1 MATAAN
7 PANREA
13 VQIRS
18 GDRGVG
24 MPDERSAPT
33 DEAVL
38 VAAVAVGSEDAL
50 ASLYDRHAN
59 SIFATA
65 YRLTG
70 DRSGAE
76 DVVQEV
82 FLTLWNRAERFDP
95 AVGSLA
101 AWLGTIAR
109 NRAVDRLRA
118 ASRRPQLV
126 SLSPIGGDD
135 EPDSSAL
142 ERLASAHGTVGGG
155 VDLAAGDREDADAS
169 RAAPTSRRPRRGA
182 RRRAGAGAPGRC
194 RAAPWSDRE
203 RVDRHPVRRGRPR
216 GTPMMEH
223 DDIRAALEIAA
234 VEPGGLDRLA
244 AGDTGEAAALAGHL
258 AGCTACMDELT
269 RLRRADMLLRPVLAT
284 TAPPELRARTLAY
297 VRAMGRERG
306 AQAVAAPMP
315 SPPDVTP
322 AAARAVARAPRIPAA
337 APRPGRRAACLL
349 YTSDA

>member
-1 MATAAN
+1 
-7 PANREA
+7 
-13 VQIRS
+13 
-18 GDRGVG
+18 

-38 VAAVAVGSEDAL
+38 VAAVAAGSEDAL

-82 FLTLWNRAERFDP
+82 FLTLWNRAERFNP
-95 AVGSLA
+95 AIGSLA

-142 ERLASAHGTVGGG
+142 ERLASAHGTVGG
-155 VDLAAGDREDADAS
+155 AS
-169 RAAPTSRRPRRGA
+169 TWTQATRRTSSRRPR
-182 RRRAGAGAPGRC
+182 
-194 RAAPWSDRE
+194 
-203 RVDRHPVRRGRPR
+203 PR
-216 GTPMMEH
+216 
-223 DDIRAALEIAA
+223 L
-234 VEPGGLDRLA
+234 
-244 AGDTGEAAALAGHL
+244 
-258 AGCTACMDELT
+258 
-269 RLRRADMLLRPVLAT
+269 
-284 TAPPELRARTLAY
+284 
-297 VRAMGRERG
+297 
-306 AQAVAAPMP
+306 P
-315 SPPDVTP
+315 S
-322 AAARAVARAPRIPAA
+322 APRS
-337 APRPGRRAACLL
+337 PGWRSPNAR
-349 YTSDA
+349 

>member
-82 FLTLWNRAERFDP
+82 FLTLWNRAERFNP
-95 AVGSLA
+95 AIGSLA
-101 AWLGTIAR
+101 AWLGTTA
-109 NRAVDRLRA
+109 RLRA
-118 ASRRPQLV
+118 IACVRRVAGRSSSRSRR
-126 SLSPIGGDD
+126 
-135 EPDSSAL
+135 SA
-142 ERLASAHGTVGGG
+142 
-155 VDLAAGDREDADAS
+155 
-169 RAAPTSRRPRRGA
+169 
-182 RRRAGAGAPGRC
+182 
-194 RAAPWSDRE
+194 
-203 RVDRHPVRRGRPR
+203 VR
-216 GTPMMEH
+216 TN
-223 DDIRAALEIAA
+223 
-234 VEPGGLDRLA
+234 
-244 AGDTGEAAALAGHL
+244 
-258 AGCTACMDELT
+258 
-269 RLRRADMLLRPVLAT
+269 
-284 TAPPELRARTLAY
+284 
-297 VRAMGRERG
+297 
-306 AQAVAAPMP
+306 
-315 SPPDVTP
+315 
-322 AAARAVARAPRIPAA
+322 
-337 APRPGRRAACLL
+337 
-349 YTSDA
+349 